1 MKVEKKDGGFRV
13 ESENF
18 SLFLYF
24 EHDDLELWGTITPH
38 RPGPVI
44 DFTELVGILNNLLLK
59 GHVVSDNVHLFCRQV
74 GKGEKIE
81 DMLLMRG
88 QEPVNG
94 QNGHLELL
102 ANAGQAADGTV
113 NRLIN
118 VAAGQVI
125 ARSNPPTTGTAGTT
139 LTWKAIPASN
149 GEAARFK
156 LGDGV
161 KWGEN
166 SDPEHGTGEIV
177 AMVDGRMIYEHGTL
191 SVSDTIIID
200 GDVDQHYGNVDFI
213 GSVEIRG
220 EVKHGKR
227 IKAGKDIRIKGNV
240 ESAFVEAEGNIE
252 IAGGVSGK
260 EKGMIKAGGNLSL
273 RYIDICRIECRGNL
287 TVKNEIVGSEIM
299 AGGYIDVSNGS
310 IIGGHSVALRGIDAK
325 IFGSELGVPT
335 TLVVGQCYLSERKIA
350 ELRQEEEFLSKRL
363 EEISKTLDPYIKNS
377 KQLNCMTAEERQEL
391 QQLSREFTQA
401 GIRLKQIPD
410 EITAI
415 ANDAAKRSNPMINVG
430 RMMAKGVDIRLD
442 NVSVLIDNPI
452 RKSFSII
459 RKYSGEGV
467 RYINRIK
474 LTDNARKIEHD
485 LAMAEKE
492 R

>member
-1 MKVEKKDGGFRV
+1 MKVEKKDGGFSV
-13 ESENF
+13 ENENF
-18 SLFLYF
+18 NLFLFF

-44 DFTELVGILNNLLLK
+44 DFTELLGILNNLGLK
-59 GHVVSDNVHLFCRQV
+59 GQVVSDNVHLFCHQV
-74 GKGEKIE
+74 GKGEKTE
-81 DMLLMRG
+81 DMLLMHG

-94 QNGHLELL
+94 RNGQLELL
-102 ANAGQAADGTV
+102 TTAEQSADGTV

-118 VAAGQVI
+118 VTAGQVI

-139 LTWKAIPASN
+139 LTWKTIPASN

-161 KWGEN
+161 KWGEK
-166 SDPEHGTGEIV
+166 SDPEQETGDIV
-177 AMVDGRMIYEHGTL
+177 AAVDGRMIYERGTL
-191 SVSDTIIID
+191 SVSDTLTID
-200 GDVDQHYGNVDFI
+200 GDVDQHYGNIDFI
-213 GSVEIRG
+213 GNIEIRG
-220 EVKHGKR
+220 EVKQGQR
-227 IKAGKDIRIKGNV
+227 IKAGKNIKIKGNV

-273 RYIDICRIECRGNL
+273 RYVDICRIECRGNL

-310 IIGGHSVALRGIDAK
+310 IIGGHSIALRGIDAK

-335 TLVVGQCYLSERKIA
+335 TLIAGQCYFSERKIA
-350 ELRQEEEFLSKRL
+350 ELRQEEESIAKRL
-363 EEISKTLDPYIKNS
+363 EVISKTLDPYIKDA
-377 KQLNCMTAEERQEL
+377 KQLSCMTAAERQEL
-391 QQLSREFTQA
+391 QLLSREFTKTS
-401 GIRLKQIPD
+401 IRLKQIPD

-415 ANDAAKRSNPMINVG
+415 GKAAAQKSNPMINVG
-430 RMMAKGVDIRLD
+430 RMMAKGVDLRVE
-442 NVSVLIDNPI
+442 NASVLIDNPI

-474 LTDNARKIEHD
+474 LTDNARKIERD